1 MFLIQPISSLSSMK
15 IVHCTASQ
23 GSDNYVS
30 TPLHCFSV
38 FGTINIVLRLIQE
51 FKSEKI
57 DLLVFSNVDIHV

>member
-1 MFLIQPISSLSSMK
+1 MK